1 MGFNPRR
8 AQSGGGAG
16 WAKDARGKIV
26 KFTGDG
32 ALATFD
38 GPARA
43 INCACAI
50 RDAVGKLGLHIR
62 AGLHTG
68 EVEVE

>member
-1 MGFNPRR
+1 V
-8 AQSGGGAG
+8 SGS
-16 WAKDARGKIV
+16 RGVVV

-50 RDAVGKLGLHIR
+50 RDAVDR
-62 AGLHTG
+62 A
-68 EVEVE
+68 